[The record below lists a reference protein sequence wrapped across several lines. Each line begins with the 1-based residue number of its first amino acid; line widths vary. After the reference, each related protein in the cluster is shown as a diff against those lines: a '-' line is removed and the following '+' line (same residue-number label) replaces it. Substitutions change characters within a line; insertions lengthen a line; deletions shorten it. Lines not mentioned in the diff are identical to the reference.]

1 MSLNPVKI
9 GLLGQSCHEYIIAK
23 LKHDI
28 DLDNFERMVRKNCLK
43 VLDSKE
49 DNPILDITSKDAKLI
64 ECYTSGTLH
73 KKIKFLADLSMVHKL
88 YQCQDCLEVIVT
100 DSKRE
105 HAYTLNRQGTYR
117 NGDGFVRIVRCAG
130 K

>member
-1 MSLNPVKI
+1 M
-9 GLLGQSCHEYIIAK
+9 
-23 LKHDI
+23 
-28 DLDNFERMVRKNCLK
+28 FK

-73 KKIKFLADLSMVHKL
+73 KKIKFLANLSMAHKL
-88 YQCQDCLEVIVT
+88 YQCQDCLELMVT
-100 DSKRE
+100 DDQRE
-105 HAYTLNRQGTYR
+105 HAYTLNKQGIYR
-117 NGDGFVRIVRCAG
+117 NKDGFVRITGCEG